1 MEVPCLIQKNFQ
13 TTIDSINREA
23 SSIISMTRQ
32 WQEFGG
38 HYDSFVKSMD
48 ERYNQL
54 SCIED
59 GIKDQIEELKKR
71 EEKLWVQEEA
81 ITKRSEELDRREE
94 ELNSKFSSAKSQYDE
109 WLKKLDAE
117 EIRFSENHAK
127 LQTMAREIQERDDR
141 FLEFYFGKPHVP
153 VVPVSDEC
161 KTPSTRSKSKT
172 LIQSELIEDLIDKD
186 RRLQAIKH
194 VFEFNLGD
202 KFSPADLI
210 QDHLRYIRRSAKFY
224 KEKDGGLSNQ
234 IVTITKEIAD
244 LKAVIKC
251 IQIHQLEDEVPL
263 DRIENS
269 IKRKEETKI
278 GLVKLGPC
286 TRSKAKLDQLEQERI
301 KKRLRSI

>member
-1 MEVPCLIQKNFQ
+1 MEIPCLIQKNFQ

-71 EEKLWVQEEA
+71 EEKLRVQEEA
-81 ITKRSEELDRREE
+81 ITKRSEELDRKEE
-94 ELNSKFSSAKSQYDE
+94 ELNSNFKSAKSQYE
-109 WLKKLDAE
+109 QWLKKLDAE

-127 LQTMAREIQERDDR
+127 LQTMAREIQERDDK

-153 VVPVSDEC
+153 VFDEDNE
-161 KTPSTRSKSKT
+161 TPSTRSKSKT
-172 LIQSELIEDLIDKD
+172 LIQSGLIEDLIDKD

-224 KEKDGGLSNQ
+224 KEKDAGLSNQ

-251 IQIHQLEDEVPL
+251 IQIHKLEDEIPL
-263 DRIENS
+263 DKIENS
-269 IKRKEETKI
+269 IRKREETKI